1 MESSKETT
9 MTDEDPK
16 PAAAKRLWWI
26 MHNIPETNMVS
37 F

>member
-9 MTDEDPK
+9 MTDENPN
-16 PAAAKRLWWI
+16 PAQRLWWI
-26 MHNIPETNMVS
+26 MHNIPDTNMVS